1 MNPVGGLY
9 WPSPPDELVMIPE
22 DTEGVQTNED
32 ETLQLRGIGGEEGL
46 TIEMLPFKL
55 ISMVRNKKQENRN
68 KNVIKF
74 DW

>member
-9 WPSPPDELVMIPE
+9 WPSPADELVIIPE

-32 ETLQLRGIGGEEGL
+32 ETSQLRGIGGEEGF

-55 ISMVRNKKQENRN
+55 ISMIRKK
-68 KNVIKF
+68 KIKTIKHE
-74 DW
+74 

>member
-1 MNPVGGLY
+1 
-9 WPSPPDELVMIPE
+9 MIPE

-74 DW
+74 D